1 MKKMIIP
8 LLLLFFT
15 AFACKEEIYSNI
27 PNAPV
32 SYRLSLNLQDFSLN
46 AGTGAYLCITQKRF
60 ETDRLGYGGLLIV
73 NDGIG
78 YELVNLHAYDLA
90 CPVEANRSI
99 LIVPENTSQTG
110 TPTAITAKCPHCG
123 AVYNIIDGCG
133 TRLQLPRSPRQSDS
147 TYYYSLRTY
156 RVIKSGNNGEYQV
169 TN

>member
-8 LLLLFFT
+8 LLLFFT
-15 AFACKEEIYSNI
+15 AFACKEEIYSTI
-27 PNAPV
+27 PTAPV
-32 SYRLSLNLQDFSLN
+32 SYRLSLSLQDYSLN

-73 NDGIG
+73 NGTG
-78 YELVNLHAYDLA
+78 NELVNLHAYDLA

-110 TPTAITAKCPHCG
+110 APMAITAKCPHCG
-123 AVYNIIDGCG
+123 AVYNIIDEYG
-133 TRLQLPRSPRQSDS
+133 TPQSGS
-147 TYYYSLRTY
+147 KYFLRTY
-156 RVIKSGNNGEYQV
+156 RVIKTGNNGEYVV

>member
-15 AFACKEEIYSNI
+15 AFACKEEIYSTI
-27 PNAPV
+27 PTAPV

-46 AGTGAYLCITQKRF
+46 TGTGAYLYITQKRF

-73 NDGIG
+73 NGTG
-78 YELVNLHAYDLA
+78 NELVNLHAYDLA

-99 LIVPENTSQTG
+99 LIVPENTSQACASI
-110 TPTAITAKCPHCG
+110 AITAKCPRCG
-123 AVYNIIDGCG
+123 AVYSIIDEYG
-133 TRLQLPRSPRQSDS
+133 TPQSGSKYFLQ
-147 TYYYSLRTY
+147 TYS
-156 RVIKSGNNGEYQV
+156 VIKTGNNGEYAV